1 MGIDRRGWLKAMGA
15 ASATVVAVPG
25 RASAAPRGAKPV
37 PDDQAYGLLYDTT
50 LCIGCQACVVACR
63 LSNGDTK
70 EGAAHA
76 LAINLD
82 ADTRNI
88 IYSTR
93 DERGEFNAYV
103 KRQCMH
109 CIEPACATAC
119 MFGGLKK
126 DEHGRV
132 WWNGDLC
139 VGCRYCQI
147 ACPFNIPRFEWDSAN
162 PEIVKCEL
170 CRHREEGPACA
181 EVCPREAV
189 ISGTR
194 EQLLEVARERM
205 AADPARYV
213 PRIYGETDA
222 GGTQCLYLSHVPF
235 EELGLPELGT
245 RPLPDYADQVHG
257 LIWKGAL
264 VPTALYAF
272 LGLAV
277 FRNNRSHAGADQQHR
292 GADA

>member
-1 MGIDRRGWLKAMGA
+1 MGIDRRTWLKALGGA
-15 ASATVVAVPG
+15 AAVAAVPG
-25 RASAAPRGAKPV
+25 RAAAERGGGHLT
-37 PDDQAYGLLYDTT
+37 DEETLGLLYDTT
-50 LCIGCQACVVACR
+50 KCVGCQACVVACR
-63 LSNGDTK
+63 SANGDEK
-70 EGAAHA
+70 EGPHA
-76 LAINLD
+76 LAVNLD

-88 IYSTR
+88 ISAAR
-93 DERGEFNAYV
+93 EDESGGFASYV

-109 CIEPACATAC
+109 CLEPACASAC

-147 ACPFNIPRFEWDSAN
+147 ACPFNIPRFEWDSVN
-162 PEIVKCEL
+162 PRIVKCEL

-181 EVCPREAV
+181 EVCPVGAV
-189 ISGTR
+189 ITGTR
-194 EQLLEVARERM
+194 AELLQEARRRLAEHP
-205 AADPARYV
+205 DRYV
-213 PRIYGETDA
+213 PRIYGETEA

-235 EELGLPELGT
+235 EELGLPELGV
-245 RPLPDYADQVHG
+245 RPLPDYTEQVHG

-264 VPTALYAF
+264 IPTALYGL

-277 FRNNRSHAGADQQHR
+277 FRSNRAHNGN
-292 GADA
+292 GEDA